1 MSVPFGE
8 NTRYDLVID
17 DGCRLARVQCK
28 TGRLREGAIRFA
40 TCSSYA
46 HHARPS
52 HGRRD
57 YLGQVDYFAIYCPE
71 TNGVYL
77 VPIEEMTAR
86 AKGSLRVTPAQNGQR
101 RRVRLADDYEVGR
114 VCIEATRA
122 PRGTSGAR

>member
-1 MSVPFGE
+1 MPACVRAVQDRTPARGRDSV
-8 NTRYDLVID
+8 RDLQFD
-17 DGCRLARVQCK
+17 
-28 TGRLREGAIRFA
+28 
-40 TCSSYA
+40 A

-86 AKGSLRVTPAQNGQR
+86 AKGSLRVTPAQDGQR
-101 RRVRLADDYEVGR
+101 RRVRLADDYEVWG
-114 VCIEATRA
+114 VCMEATRA